1 MNYSAIHH
9 MNGENPGSYLLSTG
23 IDGSMQAGKYAAS
36 SGASSPD
43 LTYST
48 HDRYQYILP
57 KRMIQETY
65 SNSNLFTEL
74 SKEPRLSS
82 SQSLNLP
89 LMGSGE
95 LQTNY
100 LDDLNV
106 LYLDQIIH
114 PFDLESGEK

>member
-1 MNYSAIHH
+1 